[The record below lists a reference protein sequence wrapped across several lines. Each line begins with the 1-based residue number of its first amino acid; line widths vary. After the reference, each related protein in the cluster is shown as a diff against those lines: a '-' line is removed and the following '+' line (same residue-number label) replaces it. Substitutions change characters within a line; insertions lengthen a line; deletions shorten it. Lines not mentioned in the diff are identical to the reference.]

1 MDHCH
6 CYPSFHTYYIQLKC
20 TVCNFF
26 LIPEISLSHGH
37 CNDSWYFSMLHVLL
51 SLPVSCLSSPF
62 FVGITTLLIQ
72 VVSYLK
78 HLVSWFLHL
87 YYGSIFH
94 RYGICYAKY
103 CKFQQCRS
111 VFLEFNFLNWHKHLE
126 KHCFSRSRVNFI
138 LNYANMLVNWH
149 KNYSHLPCHQWSIS
163 IFFPL
168 TPSLT
173 HILPPHTLPNVCQLY
188 WHGQRY
194 PWSVTRKKIWKS
206 IFYYREKSI
215 CTGRPSDMMKLQL
228 CLKLSPFFK
237 MTNEQLKIPKIS
249 WTQCWNERWT
259 KKL

>member
-26 LIPEISLSHGH
+26 LNPEISLSHGQ
-37 CNDSWYFSMLHVLL
+37 CNDSWYFSMLHVFL
-51 SLPVSCLSSPF
+51 SLPVSCLPSPF
-62 FVGITTLLIQ
+62 FVGITTLLIR

-78 HLVSWFLHL
+78 YLVSWFLHL

-94 RYGICYAKY
+94 CYGTCYAKY
-103 CKFQQCRS
+103 CKFQQWRS

-149 KNYSHLPCHQWSIS
+149 KNYSHLPCHHWSIS

-173 HILPPHTLPNVCQLY
+173 HILPPHTLAAKCMSTLLT
-188 WHGQRY
+188 W
-194 PWSVTRKKIWKS
+194 T
-206 IFYYREKSI
+206 
-215 CTGRPSDMMKLQL
+215 
-228 CLKLSPFFK
+228 
-237 MTNEQLKIPKIS
+237 KIS
-249 WTQCWNERWT
+249 LKCYKKKNMKINLLLQGKIHMHRKTKWYDEAPVMLQSGHLNKIVSFFQYDKWTIKDT
-259 KKL
+259 